1 MLKFCHWSDTQ
12 FWIQSCHATVHAT
25 VPSSV
30 SFVSDKSQTG
40 FGGAGVWFGE
50 ACGSYMEGDWSLAI
64 DDRIDRMDRWVAL
77 PFTTFNYKSHSYSL
91 LLLWVHKR
99 FKLPVVPG
107 KYCPLVEASVLD
119 NLGKR

>member
-1 MLKFCHWSDTQ
+1 M
-12 FWIQSCHATVHAT
+12 HAT

-64 DDRIDRMDRWVAL
+64 DDRIDGMDRWVAVKNKL
-77 PFTTFNYKSHSYSL
+77 HCHS
-91 LLLWVHKR
+91 
-99 FKLPVVPG
+99 P
-107 KYCPLVEASVLD
+107 PLTINHTL
-119 NLGKR
+119 NHC